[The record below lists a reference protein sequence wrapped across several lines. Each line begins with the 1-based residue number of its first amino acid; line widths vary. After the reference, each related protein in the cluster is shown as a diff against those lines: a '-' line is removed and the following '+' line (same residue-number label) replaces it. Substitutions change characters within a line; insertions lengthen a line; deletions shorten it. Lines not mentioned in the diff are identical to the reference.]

1 MILVFIVDPEVGH
14 QIVVPSKHLVTQ
26 CTLVGALSTVL
37 LQ

>member
-14 QIVVPSKHLVTQ
+14 QIVVSSKHLVTKG
-26 CTLVGALSTVL
+26 TLVGSLSTVL